1 MNKFRLFTATS
12 FFLIQCVV
20 TTAQENRVPARQLSL
35 PEAIGM
41 ARQQSPAVRTALNRY
56 LNRYWQYR
64 FYQSNY
70 LPQLSLRG
78 TLPNFDRNIIPVTQE
93 DGSQA
98 FREVSQSV
106 VNTDLLISQSIG
118 ITGAQVYAGSGLR
131 RIDNF
136 QPATAVPLEYSARP
150 FYMGITQPLFR
161 FNRLRWDRKIEP
173 LLFEEARRSY
183 QESVEE
189 ISFNTT
195 NLYFTAL
202 LAQIQLEIAEKNV
215 ANNDTLYK
223 VAEGRFNLG
232 RIAENELLQLELALM
247 NARQNLA
254 QSELQLESGLLALRV
269 QLGLTDNAPLGL
281 VVPDRIPQFVVNQD
295 SALAQARRNRSQMVG
310 FERQVL
316 EAQAEV
322 AQARGETGLTADLQ
336 ANLGFTQQ
344 SGSIPGVYAR
354 PQDQQSVSL
363 NFQIP
368 LVDWGR
374 TRSRTRTVRANL
386 ELVEANVQ
394 QDRITF
400 EQQVYLQVKQF
411 DVLRR
416 QMEVARKADEVGE
429 KRYEITKNRY
439 QIGKIGITDLNIAQ
453 QERDQAKLAY
463 AQALRDFWRAY
474 YNLRYL
480 TLYDFENNQPL
491 FSEEV
496 LKALE

>member
-1 MNKFRLFTATS
+1 MNKIRLFTATS
-12 FFLIQCVV
+12 FFLIQCVAAA
-20 TTAQENRVPARQLSL
+20 AQENRVPARRLSL
-35 PEAIGM
+35 PEAISM

-56 LNRYWQYR
+56 RNRYWQYR
-64 FYQSNY
+64 FYRSNY

-78 TLPNFDRNIIPVTQE
+78 TLPNFDRSIIPVRQQ
-93 DGSQA
+93 DGSQE
-98 FREVSQSV
+98 FREVSQSI
-106 VNTDLLISQSIG
+106 VNADLFLSQNIG
-118 ITGAQVYAGSGLR
+118 LTGGQVYAGTGLR
-131 RIDNF
+131 RIDNY
-136 QPATAVPLEYSARP
+136 QPRATLEYNARP
-150 FYMGITQPLFR
+150 LYVGIAQPLFG

-173 LLFEEARRSY
+173 LLYEEAQRSY
-183 QESVEE
+183 QESVEKLSLDVTE
-189 ISFNTT
+189 
-195 NLYFTAL
+195 LYFNAL
-202 LAQIQLEIAEKNV
+202 LAQIRLGIAEKNV

-254 QSELQLESGLLALRV
+254 QSELQLESGLLTLRV
-269 QLGLTDNAPLGL
+269 QLGLTDNAPMAL
-281 VVPDRIPQFVVNQD
+281 VVPDQIPQFSVSQD

-336 ANLGFTQQ
+336 ANFGFTQQ
-344 SGSIPGVYAR
+344 AGSIPGLYRR

-363 NFQIP
+363 GFQIP

-453 QERDQAKLAY
+453 QERDQAKLDY
-463 AQALRDFWRAY
+463 AQALRDFWLAY
-474 YNLRYL
+474 FNLRVL
-480 TLYDFENNQPL
+480 TLYDFESNQAL

-496 LKALE
+496 LKALD

>member
-1 MNKFRLFTATS
+1 M
-12 FFLIQCVV
+12 
-20 TTAQENRVPARQLSL
+20 AQENAAPQRQLSL
-35 PEAIGM
+35 PEAIGL
-41 ARQQSPAVRTALNRY
+41 AREQSPAVRTALNRY
-56 LNRYWQYR
+56 RNRYWGFR

-78 TLPNFDRNIIPVTQE
+78 TLPNYNRSIISVVQPEGNQE
-93 DGSQA
+93 
-98 FREVSQSV
+98 FREVSQST
-106 VNTDLLISQSIG
+106 VNTDLLVTQNIG
-118 ITGAQVYAGSGLR
+118 LTGGQVYAGSGLR

-136 QPATAVPLEYSARP
+136 QPSSAVPLQYSARP
-150 FYMGITQPLFR
+150 FYIGIAQPLFG

-173 LLFEEARRSY
+173 LVYEEARRSY
-183 QESVEE
+183 QESVEKLSLD
-189 ISFNTT
+189 ITQF
-195 NLYFTAL
+195 YFDAL
-202 LAQIQLEIAEKNV
+202 LAQIQLGIAEKNV

-254 QSELQLESGLLALRV
+254 QSQLQLESGLLALRV
-269 QLGLTDNAPLGL
+269 QLGLTDNAPVAL
-281 VVPDRIPQFVVNQD
+281 VVPDQIPQFSVNQD

-316 EAQAEV
+316 EARAEV

-336 ANLGFTQQ
+336 ANFGLTQQ
-344 SGSIPGVYAR
+344 AGTLPGLYTR

-363 NFQIP
+363 GFQIP

-394 QDRITF
+394 QERITF

-416 QMEVARKADEVGE
+416 QMDVARKADEVGE
-429 KRYEITKNRY
+429 KRYEISKNRY
-439 QIGKIGITDLNIAQ
+439 QIGKIGITDLTIAQ
-453 QERDQAKLAY
+453 QEKDQAKLGY
-463 AQALRDFWRAY
+463 AQALRDFWLAY
-474 YNLRYL
+474 HNLRFL
-480 TLYDFENNQPL
+480 TLYDFESNQ
-491 FSEEV
+491 
-496 LKALE
+496 ALYNEAVFKGME